1 MLFGFCSYLISV
13 EGCALWVVPYVF
25 FVSKFNVSVVQ
36 LSCFRGRV
44 CNLSGTCVFYVSKI
58 QYFGFAV
65 ILFSWKVC
73 TLHFWY
79 LLLVQLSR
87 DLCSNFRVRVARHVD
102 TICFPCRCRRS
113 KVAELLRGF
122 EMSQNSELQYCA
134 VACVT
139 PLLNHVRSGVDRLG
153 KIDLSP
159 AIYGLLTG

>member
-1 MLFGFCSYLISV
+1 MSTSFAGGLRLPFLLVLTAFADTYLFIWLRGLHGALLIFASRA
-13 EGCALWVVPYVF
+13 E
-25 FVSKFNVSVVQ
+25 NRR
-36 LSCFRGRV
+36 SC
-44 CNLSGTCVFYVSKI
+44 NQI
-58 QYFGFAV
+58 
-65 ILFSWKVC
+65 SWMAC
-73 TLHFWY
+73 TSHFWY